1 MNNNNRELQLSMN
14 NDDNDVWFPET
25 NPDENKEAEKK
36 EPEKKE
42 PEKKKKSRVNYD
54 KALEEFF
61 KTKKLYD
68 DAYERTKKKYLKN
81 RKLTLDQKK
90 TKIKAIKRKCALCKG
105 VGGMSFTNTEGFY
118 RGRCTASQP
127 CKFNIEIRRSHY
139 MLMPEILEALNNDK
153 DIKMANI
160 IALKLS
166 LLFGLKDKEIVTQ
179 EFASQKAEYK
189 ETVDSFNTIKT
200 MLNQLNET
208 KLEDEGAEKTIP
220 TSVYISQL
228 NTRLKEVLNEFKIA
242 IEEYNNPVGGEKSI
256 IILQRALELYIETII
271 PIQDN
276 IRRAKYA
283 VSMVEV
289 DESNNTYN
297 LIQKHHT
304 LTQLEINIP
313 GHEGEVINM
322 QLR

>member
-1 MNNNNRELQLSMN
+1 MNSNNEEPWITMN
-14 NDDNDVWFPET
+14 DFVEINNTGNNVE
-25 NPDENKEAEKK
+25 EKK

-42 PEKKKKSRVNYD
+42 AAKKEPTKTKSSMNYD
-54 KALEEFF
+54 KGVEEFF
-61 KTKKLYD
+61 KAKKLYD
-68 DAYERTKKKYLKN
+68 DAYDRTKKKYLKN

-90 TKIKAIKRKCALCKG
+90 AKIKAIKRKCVFCKG

-118 RGRCTASQP
+118 RGRCMAAEP
-127 CKFNIEIRRSHY
+127 CNFNIDIKRGHY
-139 MLMPEILEALNNDK
+139 MLMPEILETLNDDK
-153 DIKMANI
+153 DNKMANI

-179 EFASQKAEYK
+179 EFEAQKAEYK
-189 ETVDSFNTIKT
+189 ETVDSFNTVKT

-208 KLEDEGAEKTIP
+208 KIEDEGVEKTIP
-220 TSVYISQL
+220 TPVYISQL
-228 NTRLKEVLNEFKIA
+228 NTRLKEALNEFKLMID
-242 IEEYNNPVGGEKSI
+242 EYNNPIGDEKSI
-256 IILQRALELYIETII
+256 IILQRAMELYIETII

-283 VSMVEV
+283 VSMV
-289 DESNNTYN
+289 DMDDSDNTYN

-304 LTQLEINIP
+304 LSQLEINIP
-313 GHEGEVINM
+313 GHEGEVIKM

>member
-1 MNNNNRELQLSMN
+1 MNNNNDEN
-14 NDDNDVWFPET
+14 EVWFSEI
-25 NPDENKEAEKK
+25 NPDEINEESVKK
-36 EPEKKE
+36 ESV
-42 PEKKKKSRVNYD
+42 KKKPRMDYD
-54 KALEEFF
+54 KAIGEFF
-61 KTKKLYD
+61 KAKKLYD

-81 RKLTLDQKK
+81 RKLTLEQKK
-90 TKIKAIKRKCALCKG
+90 AKIKAIKRKCVFCKG

-118 RGRCTASQP
+118 RGQCMAARPSACN
-127 CKFNIEIRRSHY
+127 FNIDIKRGHY
-139 MLMPEILEALNNDK
+139 MLMPEILETLNSDK
-153 DIKMANI
+153 DNKMANI

-179 EFASQKAEYK
+179 EFEAQKAEYK
-189 ETVDSFNTIKT
+189 ETVDSFNAVKT

-208 KLEDEGAEKTIP
+208 KLEDEGIEKTIP
-220 TSVYISQL
+220 TPVYISQL
-228 NTRLKEVLNEFKIA
+228 NTRLKEALNEFKLMID
-242 IEEYNNPVGGEKSI
+242 EYNNPIGNEKSI

-283 VSMVEV
+283 VSMVDV
-289 DESNNTYN
+289 DDSDNTYN

-304 LTQLEINIP
+304 LSQLEINIP
-313 GHEGEVINM
+313 GHEGEVINI